1 MRREFGKRWSLRL
14 EHVMQILE
22 DFAELFISRPDILSF
37 VCLYG
42 LEFHDSQLMS
52 MFGGEVD
59 DLSI

>member
-22 DFAELFISRPDILSF
+22 DFAGLFISRLDILSF

-42 LEFHDSQLMS
+42 LDFVDSQLMS
-52 MFGGEVD
+52 VFSCEMVGI
-59 DLSI
+59 S